1 MSAGHTKS
9 QALWERAAKVLPRG
23 VSSNF
28 RYWGDYMTP
37 MAARAK
43 DGHLW
48 DADGKRYIDY
58 RLGFGPV
65 ILGHAQAT
73 VDDAVREAVN
83 DGTIYAL
90 TTERE
95 VRVAEKIVEM
105 VPGVDQVRF
114 ANSGSEA
121 TMHALRVARAY
132 TGRDVI
138 LKFEGQ
144 YHGMYDYVLFST
156 ASSTTQTSAMGNRR
170 SPIPVKSSSGIPRVI
185 SELIITLPFND
196 KEVLAYT
203 LRQRWHEVA
212 AIIVEPM
219 LGNVAGLEPVD
230 GFLNFLR
237 EQCDEYGIILIMDE
251 VKTGFRVSKGG
262 AQEFYGVMPDLATFA
277 KAICNGYPVAAFGGK
292 REVMDIIGHS
302 VAHGGTYTANTVG
315 MAAAEKTLE
324 ILSTTDALDQIAAR
338 GKQLQKGLSDIL
350 EAHGIPFVFTGHP
363 SMFGVH
369 FAESQPRDFR
379 EWAQTNYPLY
389 NAILEELVVRGSM
402 PDPDSREPWF
412 FCAAHTPADID
423 ETLNAFEESVKHVLS
438 QNRVFLAPG
447 GGE

>member
-132 TGRDVI
+132 TGRGIEHHPDQRD
-138 LKFEGQ
+138 GQ
-144 YHGMYDYVLFST
+144 PS
-156 ASSTTQTSAMGNRR
+156 Q
-170 SPIPVKSSSGIPRVI
+170 
-185 SELIITLPFND
+185 
-196 KEVLAYT
+196 
-203 LRQRWHEVA
+203 
-212 AIIVEPM
+212 
-219 LGNVAGLEPVD
+219 
-230 GFLNFLR
+230 
-237 EQCDEYGIILIMDE
+237 
-251 VKTGFRVSKGG
+251 
-262 AQEFYGVMPDLATFA
+262 PDP
-277 KAICNGYPVAAFGGK
+277 C
-292 REVMDIIGHS
+292 
-302 VAHGGTYTANTVG
+302 
-315 MAAAEKTLE
+315 
-324 ILSTTDALDQIAAR
+324 Q
-338 GKQLQKGLSDIL
+338 
-350 EAHGIPFVFTGHP
+350 VFIGHP
-363 SMFGVH
+363 SRHLRVDH
-369 FAESQPRDFR
+369 
-379 EWAQTNYPLY
+379 
-389 NAILEELVVRGSM
+389 
-402 PDPDSREPWF
+402 
-412 FCAAHTPADID
+412 HPA
-423 ETLNAFEESVKHVLS
+423 L
-438 QNRVFLAPG
+438 
-447 GGE
+447 